1 MELKTNGS
9 IHDLVRKYALAMFCL
24 TLPFS
29 LLLNNIAVF
38 ILALNW
44 LAERE
49 FKSKLQRL
57 MSGRSAWYP
66 MQLYLLVVVGLLF
79 TQNYK
84 EAGFEL
90 EKKLMLFFLP
100 LFFVSSKP
108 LSENDRRFVFKSFLI
123 SAFVSSL
130 VCIVYATYRN
140 YMEGHTVS
148 YVYNALVNDIHL
160 PGRYYYFNYW
170 YFTYELFAQPLGMH
184 PIYLSM
190 YLITAGFLTVHLYWK
205 QEQPFWK
212 RAALSSIIL
221 YLFLIIVLL
230 ASRTQIAIAA
240 LSGTIFILHIA
251 VKNGYLM
258 RGLLFLAVMAVGGLF
273 IILKN
278 PVIRER
284 LIDSNKL
291 NAHYSENKYGEGGLS
306 LRTYKWRYTLEA
318 IKDSPWVGTGT
329 GDAQDVLQTYYKKN
343 DFTIGFENRF
353 NAHNQYLQVFLEFG
367 ILGLISLCIGWLM
380 PAVTAFRQKEWL
392 GFAFMVLILLSCMTE
407 SMMEVNKGIAFYAF
421 FYSLIFIRPTSE
433 KI

>member
-1 MELKTNGS
+1 MKANRS
-9 IHDLVRKYALAMFCL
+9 IHDLVRKYAAALFCL

-44 LAERE
+44 LFEGK
-49 FKSKLQRL
+49 FKSKFERL
-57 MSGRSAWYP
+57 KEGRSAWYP
-66 MQLYLLVVVGLLF
+66 MQLYLVVVLGLLF
-79 TQNYK
+79 TQNFR

-100 LFFVSSKP
+100 LFFVTSNE
-108 LSENDRRFVFKSFLI
+108 LDENDRRFVFKSFIL
-123 SAFVSSL
+123 SAFLSTA
-130 VCIVYATYRN
+130 VCLIYAVYRN
-140 YMEGHTVS
+140 YIEGHTVS

-190 YLITAGFLTVHLYWK
+190 YLIMAGFLTVDLYW
-205 QEQPFWK
+205 QQTITFWK
-212 RAALSSIIL
+212 RAALSIVIF

-240 LSGTIFILHIA
+240 ISGTIFIIYIA
-251 VKNGYLM
+251 IKNGYLM
-258 RGLLFLAVMAVGGLF
+258 RGLLFLALMAVGGLF
-273 IILKN
+273 IVLKN

-284 LIDSNKL
+284 IIDSNKP

-306 LRTYKWRYTLEA
+306 LRTYKWRYTMQA
-318 IKDSPWVGTGT
+318 IKDSPWVGSGT

-343 DFTIGFENRF
+343 DFTIGYENRF
-353 NAHNQYLQVFLEFG
+353 NAHNQYLQVLLEFG
-367 ILGLISLCIGWLM
+367 IVGLASLLVGWLL
-380 PAVTAFRQKEWL
+380 PAISAFRRKDWL
-392 GFAFMVLILLSCMTE
+392 AFSFMLLLLLSCMTE
-407 SMMEVNKGIAFYAF
+407 SMLEVNKGIAFFAF
-421 FYSLIFIRPTSE
+421 FYALIFIRPIE
-433 KI
+433 RRA